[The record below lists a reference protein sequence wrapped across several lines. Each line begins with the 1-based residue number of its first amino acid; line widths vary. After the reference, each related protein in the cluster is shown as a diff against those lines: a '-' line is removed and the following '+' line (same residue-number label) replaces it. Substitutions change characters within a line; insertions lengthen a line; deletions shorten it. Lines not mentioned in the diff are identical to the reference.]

1 MTEFLKDKFSSR
13 PNSKEYRT
21 GWDRTFGKETH
32 AIDCD
37 MDEDCMCG
45 EGMETVVAVSGAM
58 FEVKVTLE
66 SEDGSV
72 RITVG
77 DTRTN
82 RGRQMANLRTGQSW
96 SDPNPPVE
104 ICGECGDQRQANGN
118 CPHCGA
124 DAE

>member
-66 SEDGSV
+66 SAETRPSRSAASAGTSARRTATAPIAGLTPNDLPQVPRCHKGNRLED
-72 RITVG
+72 
-77 DTRTN
+77 
-82 RGRQMANLRTGQSW
+82 A
-96 SDPNPPVE
+96 
-104 ICGECGDQRQANGN
+104 
-118 CPHCGA
+118 
-124 DAE
+124 